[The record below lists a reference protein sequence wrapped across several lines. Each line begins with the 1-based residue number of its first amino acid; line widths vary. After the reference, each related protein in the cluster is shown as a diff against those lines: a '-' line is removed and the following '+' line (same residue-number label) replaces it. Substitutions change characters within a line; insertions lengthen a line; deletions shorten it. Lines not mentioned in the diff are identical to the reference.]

1 MLINDMGL
9 ALLSLM
15 LLTIWTTVW
24 KGWALW
30 KSAQKNEMSWFVM
43 MLVLNTAGILEI
55 IYTLIV
61 ERETTKKKHVEA
73 IGAIIVSLALAWAV
87 IVNLPNLPM

>member
-1 MLINDMGL
+1 MEL
-9 ALLSLM
+9 ALLSLF
-15 LLTIWTTVW
+15 LLTIWTTAW

-30 KSAQKNEMSWFVM
+30 QSAHKNELRWFVI

-61 ERETTKKKHVEA
+61 ERETTKRKYVEA
-73 IGAIIVSLALAWAV
+73 MGAIIVSLALAWAV
-87 IVNLPNLPM
+87 IVNLPNLPL